1 MVQTLEKKTDFKKKK
16 EKKKKRLSKED
27 ETKEECYRFADA
39 WVVWEEEWKEL
50 KKKNEMTFMTLGR
63 GRKEVSRKV
72 LPLQCHH
79 MPFYSQNCHY
89 IIL

>member
-1 MVQTLEKKTDFKKKK
+1 MVRTLEKKIDLKKKI
-16 EKKKKRLSKED
+16 KKNKRWD
-27 ETKEECYRFADA
+27 EGGVLYRFADA
-39 WVVWEEEWKEL
+39 WVVWEEGWKEL
-50 KKKNEMTFMTLGR
+50 KKKKKKNEMTFMTLGR